1 MKSGQLL
8 RQSMYASLLLA
19 SCFAGNAWADEFSY
33 NGDHGPGFWSE
44 TPGWEACGRSTEPG
58 ARQTPIDIRDTV
70 ADPHLRRLDLH
81 ILETEIALTNNGHTI
96 EQEYE
101 NGSELVLNGAVYEL
115 QQFHFHALSEH
126 AVHGHRGV
134 MEQHAV
140 FKNLKDGTMA
150 VVGVIYELGP
160 KSHFLDRLI
169 NAGLPQKSGDEDAL
183 RSFHRSGRRPDRHG
197 CLLHLRWFAHDTA
210 VLGDGHVVRTQA
222 PGDVVE
228 SAVRGIQPHPGQ
240 QLPPAAGTQRSRRAQ
255 HSGTRS
261 RRLIA
266 AHSAAAQ
273 SVPLTE
279 QTENGT

>member
-126 AVHGHRGV
+126 AVHDHRGI
-134 MEQHAV
+134 MEQHTV

-169 NAGLPQKSGDEDAL
+169 NAGLPQKSGDET
-183 RSFHRSGRRPDRHG
+183 HSGHSIDLADG
-197 CLLHLRWFAHDTA
+197 LTDTA
-210 VLGDGHVVRTQA
+210 AYYTYAGSLTTPPCSETVTWFVLKHPATLSKAQFEAFNHILGNNFRPLQARNGRVVRST
-222 PGDVVE
+222 
-228 SAVRGIQPHPGQ
+228 
-240 QLPPAAGTQRSRRAQ
+240 AG
-255 HSGTRS
+255 HD
-261 RRLIA
+261 
-266 AHSAAAQ
+266 HDD
-273 SVPLTE
+273 
-279 QTENGT
+279 